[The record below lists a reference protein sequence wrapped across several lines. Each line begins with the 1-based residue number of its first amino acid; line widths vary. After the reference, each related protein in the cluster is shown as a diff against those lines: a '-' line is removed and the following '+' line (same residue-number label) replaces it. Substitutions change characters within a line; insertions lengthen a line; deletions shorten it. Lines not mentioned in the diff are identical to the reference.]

1 MRGELSSLLPLDGL
15 EEVEV
20 VVPEDEDVS
29 QLLSQSGW
37 PAQPL
42 LLAAGSQAADSAQ
55 MAGALGH
62 PPAAAQLATPEVR
75 GHQQQQPNPM
85 PATWPF
91 GEQAWLGC
99 EARRLRALDIR
110 CGKRPAPDAPEQA
123 ATQAARAAPPRPPA
137 AAPALP
143 AALALPTQPAAAVP
157 LLQAAE
163 QGLPAAAVVPMEQDG
178 LPSGTHLILAAW
190 IIGCTPLRMGL
201 APPACRTPGGAL
213 SAAALHAQPRART
226 AYLNPSASEHVSIG
240 SRWVSIGSR
249 WGCLL
254 LPALL
259 SGPMACYQ
267 SILKQVVPCA
277 MQG

>member
-1 MRGELSSLLPLDGL
+1 MLPCGMRGELSSLLPLDGL

-55 MAGALGH
+55 MASALGH
-62 PPAAAQLATPEVR
+62 PPAAQLATPEVR

-91 GEQAWLGC
+91 GEQVWLQS
-99 EARRLRALDIR
+99 ETNRLSALDIR
-110 CGKRPAPDAPEQA
+110 RGKRSAPAASEQA
-123 ATQAARAAPPRPPA
+123 VTQAAWSAPPRPPA
-137 AAPALP
+137 TAPALP
-143 AALALPTQPAAAVP
+143 AALALPRQPAATTT

-163 QGLPAAAVVPMEQDG
+163 QGLPAAAVPMEQDG
-178 LPSGTHLILAAW
+178 SSLGTHLILAAW
-190 IIGCTPLRMGL
+190 ITGWQAFENGH
-201 APPACRTPGGAL
+201 APPACRTRGGAL
-213 SAAALHAQPRART
+213 SAAVLHAQPRART
-226 AYLNPSASEHVSIG
+226 AYLNPCASEH
-240 SRWVSIGSR
+240 VSIGSR

-259 SGPMACYQ
+259 SRPMACCQ